1 MEHNAVMR
9 PLLQLA
15 GVEYDRI
22 PCSREGLMDPAD
34 IEPLIRPNTK
44 LLVMA
49 HGSNVCG
56 SVQEAKAVGA
66 ICAKHNIAFVLDAA
80 QTAGHYHVHFDEFQL
95 SALCVPGH
103 KGLLGPM
110 GTGLLLCNTQPKPLL
125 CGGTGSNSASW
136 EMPDFL
142 PDVGEAGT
150 ANVPGIA
157 GLSAALDYLQKRDM
171 ETLFRI
177 EKNQAE
183 RCAAGLREL
192 GFRVFYGE
200 HQSGT
205 VSFVPTVDCEEAAQ
219 HFAGRDI
226 AVRAGLHCAPLAHE
240 SAGTLETGTLRISF
254 GHDTTPHQTQAFLK
268 TAKNLL

>member
-1 MEHNAVMR
+1 VAIFTQVSNVFGYILPVKE
-9 PLLQLA
+9 LA
-15 GVEYDRI
+15 GLCRRYGVPFI
-22 PCSREGLMDPAD
+22 
-34 IEPLIRPNTK
+34 I
-44 LLVMA
+44 
-49 HGSNVCG
+49 
-56 SVQEAKAVGA
+56 
-66 ICAKHNIAFVLDAA
+66 DAA
-80 QTAGHYHVHFDEFQL
+80 QGAGTLPISL
-95 SALCVPGH
+95 SELGADFIAMPGH

-192 GFRVFYGE
+192 GFRVFCGD
-200 HQSGT
+200 HQSGNC
-205 VSFVPTVDCEEAAQ
+205 S
-219 HFAGRDI
+219 HNRGAGGEHRYTNE
-226 AVRAGLHCAPLAHE
+226 LHR
-240 SAGTLETGTLRISF
+240 SAEY
-254 GHDTTPHQTQAFLK
+254 DDA
-268 TAKNLL
+268 